1 MSASFALAALAL
13 SAGVYAQQPGTLTT
27 ETHPKMSISRCSAGG
42 SCTTEQHTVV
52 LDANWR
58 WLHST
63 SGSTN
68 CYDGNKWSTSLCP
81 DPTTCA
87 ANCALDGG
95 DYTGTYGITASG
107 NSLSMKLVTGSN
119 VGSRVYLMD
128 TSDSKYEMFNLLG
141 QEFTVDVDT
150 SALPCGL
157 NGALYFVSMD
167 ADGGQSKFPTNKAG
181 AKYGTGYCD
190 SQCPQDIKFIDGVAN
205 SAGWTG
211 TTSNSGTGSNGA
223 CCSEMDIWEANS
235 VSTAYTPH
243 PCSPVDYEA
252 CTSDA
257 ECGVTDRSSGFCDK
271 SGCDF
276 NSYRMGNTSFYGP
289 GKTLDSNKKM
299 TVVTQFI
306 TNDGTSS
313 GTLIEIKRI
322 YVQNG
327 IVYQNS
333 QSNIAGVTGNSIT
346 DSFCAAQ
353 KTAFGDGNDFK
364 AKGGLAAMGNAF
376 KKGMVL
382 VLSIWDDYA
391 VSMLWLD
398 APFPATADPT
408 APGVTRGT
416 CSASSGKPADV
427 EKNTPGATVIYS
439 NIKVGPIGSTY
450 SGTPAQ
456 GGSGGSSSSS
466 KPATSSSTKPATSSS
481 SSSTKVSTTTAGVT
495 TTKPVTTTTTT
506 KAATTTTSS
515 ANCAAKYGQCGGKGW
530 GGATCCASGSTCKV
544 SNDYYSQCL

>member
-27 ETHPKMSISRCSAGG
+27 ETHPKMSISRCTAGG

-68 CYDGNKWSTSLCP
+68 CYDGNKWSTTLCP

-235 VSTAYTPH
+235 VSTAYTLTLAAQSTTRLALPML
-243 PCSPVDYEA
+243 SV
-252 CTSDA
+252 
-257 ECGVTDRSSGFCDK
+257 V
-271 SGCDF
+271 
-276 NSYRMGNTSFYGP
+276 YRMGNTSFYGP

-313 GTLIEIKRI
+313 GTLTEIKRI

-346 DSFCAAQ
+346 DDFCAAQ

-456 GGSGGSSSSS
+456 GGNGGSSSSS
-466 KPATSSSTKPATSSS
+466 KPASSSTKPASS

-495 TTKPVTTTTTT
+495 TTKPVTTTTTVKPTTTTT

-530 GGATCCASGSTCKV
+530 AGASCCASGSTCKV